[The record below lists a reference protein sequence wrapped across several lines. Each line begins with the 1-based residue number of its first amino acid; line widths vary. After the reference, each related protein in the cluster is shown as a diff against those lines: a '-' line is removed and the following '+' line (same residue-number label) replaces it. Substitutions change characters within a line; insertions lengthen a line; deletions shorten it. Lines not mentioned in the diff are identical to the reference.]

1 MTRRHAAVTL
11 QQAVEQSPALASL
24 AARSRDTSDRLRAI
38 EDLIPLELRPRVQAG
53 PVTDKDWC
61 LLVGG
66 NAAAAK
72 LRQLLPRLQ
81 QRLASKGWE
90 ISTIRLRV
98 QSSHSR

>member
-1 MTRRHAAVTL
+1 M
-11 QQAVEQSPALASL
+11 ASL
-24 AARSRDTSDRLRAI
+24 AARSRDTSDRLHAI
-38 EDLIPLELRPRVQAG
+38 EDLIPVELRSAVQAG

-81 QRLASKGWE
+81 QRLSSKGWE
-90 ISTIRLRV
+90 VSTIRIRV
-98 QSSHSR
+98 QSSRSG